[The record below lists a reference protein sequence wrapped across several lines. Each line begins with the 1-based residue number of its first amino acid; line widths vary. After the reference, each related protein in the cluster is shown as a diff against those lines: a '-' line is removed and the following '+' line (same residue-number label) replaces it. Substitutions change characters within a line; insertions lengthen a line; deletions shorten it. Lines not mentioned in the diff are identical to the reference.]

1 MKKLLVLLT
10 AFALA
15 VLPACSCNGDPP
27 AEHTHAYSPVVTAP
41 TCGLGGYTTFACIC
55 GKTYVDDYTE
65 RLGHEYEDGIC
76 IRCGSAQPVPH
87 VHDYE
92 KTVVAADCLNGG
104 TVNGVCKIC
113 GARYIENLA
122 PLGHSYDNGV
132 CTRCGHFNPEL
143 HAHEYTTTVTE
154 PDCINQGYTTY
165 TCACGHSYN
174 ENIDALGHS
183 YDNGVCIRCGHFNFE
198 LHAHEYTTT
207 VTEPDCINQ
216 GYTTYTCACGH
227 SYNENIDALGH
238 SYDNGECTRCG
249 VLKGSEGLEYTL
261 SDDGT
266 YYICSGIGTV
276 TDNEI
281 IIAADYNGKPV
292 KAVADYA
299 FRRSKLNAVTIPDG
313 ITSIG
318 RYSFEEY
325 CGENIRIPDSVLC
338 IGDYAFEGSRYLTSI
353 SIGNGLEEI
362 GEGVFADCNS
372 VREIIISEQNKTF
385 TCRGNC
391 IIETQSKTVVAGF
404 VNSVIPDDGS
414 VTAIG
419 DSAFY
424 FVGLRSINIPYGVTV
439 IGNNAFWNCF
449 YLTEITLPDSIVS
462 IGFFAFTSC
471 KIASVF
477 IPASVTYIASTAFWL
492 CKNLESITVDEANT
506 AYKLQSGCLI
516 EISSKKL
523 IFGIRQC
530 IIPDDG
536 SVTTI
541 GFQAFAHN
549 EYLTE
554 LIIPKSV
561 EIIENGAFSY
571 CINLERVTI
580 SGGVKT
586 IARDAFYACEK
597 LTDINFEGTMEQW
610 NKIEKAPMWGKGL
623 VIHCTDGEIKVT

>member
-154 PDCINQGYTTY
+154 PDCTNQGYTTY
-165 TCACGHSYN
+165 S
-174 ENIDALGHS
+174 
-183 YDNGVCIRCGHFNFE
+183 
-198 LHAHEYTTT
+198 
-207 VTEPDCINQ
+207 
-216 GYTTYTCACGH
+216 CACGH

-238 SYDNGECTRCG
+238 SYDNGECARCG

-571 CINLERVTI
+571 CRNLERVTI

-586 IARDAFYACEK
+586 IASDAFYACEK